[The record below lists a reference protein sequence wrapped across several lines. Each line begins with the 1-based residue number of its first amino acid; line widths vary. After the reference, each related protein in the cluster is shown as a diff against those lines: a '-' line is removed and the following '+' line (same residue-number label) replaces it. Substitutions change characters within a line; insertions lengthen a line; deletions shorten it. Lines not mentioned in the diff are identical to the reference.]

1 MYCLIKHIPNTLQKE
16 ERMRIFLVRIGVLLA
31 LISGVVLAQPP
42 QNRPERTMERLKE
55 KLSLTKDQ
63 EAKIQSL
70 LDKQREAIAKER
82 EEHQGDREAMRAAM
96 MKQRNEID
104 AEIEKILTKE
114 QKKKYEE
121 YKKER
126 QEMMKKRMRENNQ

>member
-1 MYCLIKHIPNTLQKE
+1 
-16 ERMRIFLVRIGVLLA
+16 MRIFLVRIGVLLA